1 MTRSGRPPA
10 SFILL
15 TSNDSG
21 GSGPAIL
28 IINTCAHLVA
38 FICGLVD
45 LPYGI
50 LAKLAH
56 PCRDTS
62 FFERV
67 DTECRRRR
75 GLIIILGGVEGP
87 SIFNSQMAYGLV
99 RGRVRAAI
107 RRIDWNDGP
116 FLMRSAI
123 NLMSPTHHQRQ
134 AQRVADAIIAYRQ
147 EYPNGRVSLIAQSG
161 GCWIAVRAIELLPEN
176 LRISTCVL
184 LASAISP
191 GRDHAIAGA
200 RCTNRLYSFK
210 SIADWFYL
218 GFGTTVFGTSDRRHR
233 PATGQVGMANTPPGV
248 NEISW
253 RPAWMRWGYVGNH
266 TSSTSPAFVR
276 SVVAPLMRD

>member
-1 MTRSGRPPA
+1 
-10 SFILL
+10 
-15 TSNDSG
+15 
-21 GSGPAIL
+21 L
-28 IINTCAHLVA
+28 IINTLAHLIA

-67 DTECRRRR
+67 DTERRRR
-75 GLIIILGGVEGP
+75 HGLIIILGGIEGP

-116 FLMRSAI
+116 FLIRSAI
-123 NLMSPTHHQRQ
+123 NLMSPTHHERQ
-134 AQRVADAIIAYRQ
+134 ARRVTDAIIAYRKDH
-147 EYPNGRVSLIAQSG
+147 PNGRVSLIAQSG
-161 GCWIAVRAIELLPEN
+161 GCWIAVRATELLPEDQ
-176 LRISTCVL
+176 RISTCVL

-191 GRDHAIAGA
+191 GHDHSIAGA
-200 RCTNRLYSFK
+200 RCTNGLYSFK

-233 PATGQVGMANTPPGV
+233 PAAGQVGMAQSPPGV
-248 NEISW
+248 HETAW
-253 RPAWMRWGYVGNH
+253 QPAWMRCGYVGNH
-266 TSSTSPAFVR
+266 TSSTSPAFIQH
-276 SVVAPLMRD
+276 VVAPLMK